1 MPREILIHMNV
12 EVPEDDK
19 RSAEEISQAIQGA
32 LEVGSDNEILEGI
45 SWQIP
50 LAEDIG
56 VFTHENCGELGIC
69 LCD

>member
-1 MPREILIHMNV
+1 MPREILIHLNV
-12 EVPEDDK
+12 EVPESDT
-19 RSAEEISQAIQGA
+19 RSAEEISDAISGA

-56 VFTHENCGELGIC
+56 VFSHDNCEEIGIC